1 MDLDWTQVG
10 EISQRD
16 VDKEAAVFFS
26 GCGLHSCYQTKGLCV
41 KDCQIKAKNA
51 IESREVASSI
61 HGAFDDNRKC
71 SVLEI
76 VFTGR

>member
-26 GCGLHSCYQTKGLCV
+26 GCGLHSCYQTKGLCI
-41 KDCQIKAKNA
+41 KDCQTKAMKA
-51 IESREVASSI
+51 IESREIGTSFRA
-61 HGAFDDNRKC
+61 ALNENRKRN
-71 SVLEI
+71 VGQLAI
-76 VFTGR
+76 GQ